1 MMVRRRVRATA
12 LPVVALLAIGSVVAS
27 GEAARPSMQSR
38 PAARPKLVVLLIV
51 DQMRGDYLESYG
63 GLFTGGFRR
72 LMQEGAWFQR
82 GAYPYLSTVTCA
94 GHSTI
99 GTGSFPYRHGM
110 IQNAWFDRATGTSPT
125 CTEDPSVQE
134 ISYNGLTGIGDSAAR
149 MLIKT
154 IPEQIRER
162 THGRSVALSLKP
174 RSSVPLAGHAADIVL
189 WFDDRGG
196 WATSS
201 VFSPTPVPVVQRF
214 IDANPNA
221 SDIGKTW
228 TRTLPAA
235 SYHHQ
240 DDAPSE
246 RPPPG
251 WTTTFPHAVGIKG
264 GQPDLAF
271 VGQWQRTPLA
281 DEYLARMATAI
292 VDDWKLGRGKGTDV
306 LSVSFST
313 LDLVGHGFGPR
324 SHEVQDVLVRL
335 DLTIGRLMQGLDERV
350 GRANYVL
357 GLSADHGVAEIPEQ
371 IGGGRQTNQ
380 QTAEALQRA
389 LTLALGPGK
398 HVASA
403 AYTDI
408 YFAPAARDRL
418 VRDPALMKVA
428 LKALEAT
435 PAVERAFR
443 ASELGSVAA
452 RSSSDRVLRAAA
464 LGYHPAR
471 SGDVIIVPRENWLL
485 SASATTHGTHQAYD
499 QRVPVIIFGRGV
511 KAGAYKQA
519 ATPADIAPTLAFLAS
534 VPIGATDGRILKDA
548 LATTPITRKR
558 R

>member
-1 MMVRRRVRATA
+1 MMPHRICRGTA
-12 LPVVALLAIGSVVAS
+12 LALLAIGSVVTS
-27 GEAARPSMQSR
+27 GEAARPAVQSR
-38 PAARPKLVVLLIV
+38 LRARPKLVVFLVV

-63 GLFTGGFRR
+63 GLLTGGFRR

-99 GTGSFPYRHGM
+99 ATGSFPYRHGM

-125 CTEDPSVQE
+125 CTEDTSVQE
-134 ISYNGLTGIGDSAAR
+134 ISYNNLTGIGDSAAR
-149 MLIKT
+149 MLT
-154 IPEQIRER
+154 RTVSEQIRER

-174 RSSVPLAGHAADIVL
+174 RSSVPLAGHAADVVL

-201 VFSPTPVPVVQRF
+201 VFSPNPVPVVQRF
-214 IDANPNA
+214 IDANPIA
-221 SDIGKTW
+221 SDLGKTW
-228 TRTLPAA
+228 KRTLPST
-235 SYHHQ
+235 SYLHE
-240 DDAPSE
+240 DDVRSE
-246 RPPPG
+246 QPPAG
-251 WTTTFPHAVGIKG
+251 WTTTFPHPVGIPG
-264 GQPDLAF
+264 GKPDPAF
-271 VGQWQRTPLA
+271 VGLWQRTPLA
-281 DEYLARMATAI
+281 DEYLARMAIAI

-306 LSVSFST
+306 LSMSFST
-313 LDLVGHGFGPR
+313 LDLVGHSFGPR

-335 DLTIGRLMQGLDERV
+335 DLTIGRLMQALDERV

-371 IGGGRQTNQ
+371 NGGGRQTNQ

-389 LTLALGPGK
+389 LTSKLGPGK

-408 YFAPAARDRL
+408 YFTPAVRDRL

-435 PAVERAFR
+435 PAVARAFR
-443 ASELGSVAA
+443 AKEVASAAA
-452 RSSSDRVLRAAA
+452 RSSTDPVLRAAA
-464 LGYHPAR
+464 LSYHPAR
-471 SGDVIIVPRENWLL
+471 SGDVIILPRESWLL

-499 QRVPVIIFGRGV
+499 QRVPVIMFGPGV
-511 KAGAYKQA
+511 KAGIYKQT
-519 ATPADIAPTLAFLAS
+519 ATPADIAPTLAFLAG
-534 VPIGATDGRILKDA
+534 VPIEPTDGRILTEA
-548 LATTPITRKR
+548 LTRKPLARKR

>member
-1 MMVRRRVRATA
+1 
-12 LPVVALLAIGSVVAS
+12 
-27 GEAARPSMQSR
+27 MQSR
-38 PAARPKLVVLLIV
+38 PGARPKLVVILVV

-82 GAYPYLSTVTCA
+82 GAYPYLSTVTCS

-110 IQNAWFDRATGTSPT
+110 IQNAWFDRATGTSPP
-125 CTEDPSVQE
+125 CTEDRSVQE
-134 ISYNGLTGIGDSAAR
+134 ISYNKLTGIGDSAAR
-149 MLIKT
+149 MLTRT
-154 IPEQIRER
+154 ISEQIRER

-174 RSSVPLAGHAADIVL
+174 RSSVPLAGHAADVVL

-196 WATSS
+196 WASSS
-201 VFSPTPVPVVQRF
+201 VFSPNPVPIVQRF
-214 IDANPNA
+214 IDANPIA
-221 SDIGKTW
+221 SDLGKTW
-228 TRTLPAA
+228 KRTLPST
-235 SYHHQ
+235 SYRHE
-240 DDAPSE
+240 DDVRSE
-246 RPPPG
+246 QPPAG
-251 WTTTFPHAVGIKG
+251 WTATFPHPVGIPG
-264 GQPDLAF
+264 GKPDSAF
-271 VGQWQRTPLA
+271 VGLWQRTPLA

-313 LDLVGHGFGPR
+313 LDLVGHSFGPR

-335 DLTIGRLMQGLDERV
+335 DLTIGQLMQALDQRV

-371 IGGGRQTNQ
+371 NGGGRQTNQ

-389 LTLALGPGK
+389 LTSALGPGK

-408 YFAPAARDRL
+408 YFAAEVRDRI

-435 PAVERAFR
+435 PAVARAFSAKEV
-443 ASELGSVAA
+443 ASAAA
-452 RSSSDRVLRAAA
+452 RSSTDPVLRAAA
-464 LGYHPAR
+464 LSYHPAR
-471 SGDVIIVPRENWLL
+471 SGDVIIVPREYWLL

-499 QRVPVIIFGRGV
+499 QRVPVIVFGPGV
-511 KAGAYKQA
+511 KAGMYQQT
-519 ATPADIAPTLAFLAS
+519 ATPADIAPTLAFLAG
-534 VPIGATDGRILKDA
+534 VPIGPTDGRILTEA
-548 LATTPITRKR
+548 LAKKPIARKR